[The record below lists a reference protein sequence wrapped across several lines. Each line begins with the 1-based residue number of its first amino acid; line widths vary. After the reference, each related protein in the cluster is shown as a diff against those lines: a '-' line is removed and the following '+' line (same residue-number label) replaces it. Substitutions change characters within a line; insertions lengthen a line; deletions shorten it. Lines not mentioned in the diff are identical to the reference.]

1 MSEARNPSRQ
11 LQLRSTHAQPGGRG
25 WGTFVALAVALLVV
39 VFTARST
46 HAQSTYEADIRTI
59 ASQADRGL
67 GSPGHEA
74 TLQFVRDRLATYPNV
89 VVQEHE
95 FEMMVPRSSEATLT
109 VDGRSVTVH
118 PFVPAHIRLV
128 ATPAAGITGKL
139 VYASNCEYDQLRPA
153 LLDGNIAVVEP
164 TAGSRWLRAFSFGAR
179 AVIVL
184 SDPKELSWM
193 RMRGFEVRPPGD
205 LPRLFLDDADLARRL
220 REQSQVPLEGT
231 QLQATLLVKSDWTP
245 IRAKNIYAFIPGTDA
260 MPETG
265 TPVMTFLSQTE
276 GTSLVVGRAPGA
288 GQASNLAATLE
299 LLDVFAKNAPKRP
312 VLFAFTSGDSVQF
325 RGSREMLM
333 ALADA
338 PQMWQRDVGT
348 DDDESTLRG
357 KRVAAQLDLETL
369 QRARTSPWTL
379 DTRKDAHALHRAAK
393 AIDTTVSINQEILFK
408 LRIKTPAELTDDDQA
423 MIQELADQGV
433 PLSETRAALVER
445 PHELNSDS
453 MRGIALDYVGRTI
466 DLLQGTRSS
475 PGLIS
480 QYDARLA
487 ELWRR
492 QTLYQWLAKLTGRD
506 ANPGVNSTNQRL
518 LDTVIAIDLS
528 DRGVRAGIGYWGQF
542 LRSSNK
548 SAIDRNGWFATLAA
562 DLRDNK
568 GTAEWFKP
576 LSSIIDLSTL
586 TTQRTPTSFQGAMVL
601 PTEMSLSWGVP
612 GMTVLTLDDMRAL
625 RDTPADTLDRLD
637 VKAIRL
643 QLDAVRELLVRAV
656 NEPRFGGQPGLNR
669 QRQQGFGGLVASAAR
684 GKPVPDLGRSGFLVT
699 YNPVSNAAR
708 IPGFAWTPYS
718 PGLRRTEVEAASVA
732 GEWRFEGFSK
742 MSAGDYLNRLH
753 AQAFRIEPGTG
764 AVIGASDMGRI
775 AMDIVPFAVMK
786 DTTINPIRLVPFS
799 AQEFTLV
806 GLYDPRYLQGLGE
819 MQLLDARRNAEPQ
832 KYHATLAD
840 TIFAAFVEPGARSY
854 LLFRY
859 GRIGNRLV
867 LLNMPRDEA
876 TIADLPPGIDE
887 ARARKLG
894 QGLSIDRLR
903 HLGPLSLATAADF
916 AQLDD
921 NRLKSYR
928 SAGVSS
934 KLIDELHAKSE
945 SQIDSARAATTQPSL
960 TASDVVRDANGA
972 WANSALVYAAARSMS
987 DDVVRAAIFLLILSV
1002 FFSICMERLLIAS
1015 PNVYRQ
1021 LGGIAGIF
1029 LVMCVALYLFHP
1041 AFKISASPLIIILA
1055 FAIIFMSVFVIIVV
1069 YQKFDSE
1076 LKKIR
1081 SGRGTSEGATFAR
1094 GSVLTQA
1101 VMLGIA
1107 NMRKRKIRTFLTGTT
1122 IVLIT
1127 FAVLVF
1133 ASATSFRGTQK
1144 LPAGI
1149 ASDHPGVMLR
1159 QRGFRP
1165 MEQTLV
1171 SDLRA
1176 VLAGDEVWDNVVKEK
1191 NKRRQPGEPEI
1202 TKLDAKPQVGIAE
1215 RWWNISA
1222 ADPNEQVNLVYGGA
1236 SVNGKAATVVALPAL
1251 LGITPEE
1258 ARVSPVESILGAE
1271 KFAKLKTRTDI
1282 IYLASDTAKQLG
1294 VTGEGDKVRIGGFE
1308 LEVAGI
1314 FDPAEFE
1321 RKAYTLSGEPI
1332 MPLKFESNALD
1343 ASGKKLSDSGADQL
1357 ELDAE
1362 SAASELASS
1371 YQHLP
1376 GNQFAIIHAEV
1387 SKQLYGARLA
1397 SVALRVD
1404 DYDMAKVVADEIA
1417 GRFTVVIFA
1426 GLDGGVQMISAS
1438 NLSKIQ
1444 GSAVAIPLLI
1454 GGLIIFNT
1462 MMGSIAERK
1471 REIHIYTSLGLAPM
1485 HVGALFVAEAL
1496 TYGVLGTVFGY
1507 VIGQGVGTFMLKM
1520 GWLGT
1525 MTLDYS
1531 GTSAMLTI
1539 GLILLVVLLSA
1550 LVPARLASKIAAPS
1564 IERSWRV
1571 PPPKDGRIVAMLP
1584 FTINRTAA
1592 EGAIAYLAEF
1602 FDAHREGSI
1611 GKFAADKPQV
1621 FKDDEGKRADG
1632 SLRAVRGLSTT
1643 IWLTPFDL
1651 GVRQN
1656 LTLLIQASDIQ
1667 DVYEVQV
1674 LLDRLSGDDGSWYRM
1689 NRPFL
1694 TELRKQFLQWRSLSP
1709 ARMREFVQES
1719 KKLFEKPAPAELV
1732 NA

>member
-1 MSEARNPSRQ
+1 LRLSQTRQFTLAEPWLGLGAART
-11 LQLRSTHAQPGGRG
+11 L
-25 WGTFVALAVALLVV
+25 ALIATLLLAL
-39 VFTARST
+39 FTARS
-46 HAQSTYEADIRTI
+46 ARAESTYEADIR
-59 ASQADRGL
+59 ALAAQPDRGL
-67 GSPGHEA
+67 GSAGHDA
-74 TLQFVRDRLATYPNV
+74 TLQLIRDRLKRFPNV
-89 VVQEHE
+89 EVQEHG
-95 FEMMVPRSSEATLT
+95 FDMMVPRTAEATLSI
-109 VDGRSVTVH
+109 DGRSIAVQ
-118 PFVPAHIRLV
+118 PFVPAHVRLV
-128 ATPAAGITGKL
+128 ATPAEGIAGKL
-139 VYASNCEYDQLRPA
+139 VYAGDCEYDELRPA
-153 LLDGNIAVVEP
+153 LLNGNIAVVEP
-164 TAGSRWLRAFSFGAR
+164 TAGGRWQRAFSFGAR

-184 SDPKELSWM
+184 SHPNEITWM
-193 RMRGFEVRPPGD
+193 RLRNFEVRTPAD
-205 LPRLFLDDADLARRL
+205 LPRVFLDDAALSQRL
-220 REQSQVPLEGT
+220 RDQAKKPLE
-231 QLQATLLVKSDWTP
+231 LDLPQATLKVQADWTTV
-245 IRAKNIYAFIPGTDA
+245 RATNIYALIKGTDA
-260 MPETG
+260 LPDNG
-265 TPVMTFLSQTE
+265 TPAMTFLAQTE
-276 GTSLVVGRAPGA
+276 AASLVVGRAPGA

-299 LLDVFAKNAPKRP
+299 LLDTFASNPPKRP
-312 VLFAFTSGDSVQF
+312 VLFAFTSGDSVQY
-325 RGSREMLM
+325 RGTREMLM
-333 ALADA
+333 ALADS
-338 PQMWQRDVGT
+338 PQMWQRDIGEEW
-348 DDDESTLRG
+348 DEDALRG
-357 KRVAAQLDLETL
+357 KRTMAQSDLDTLVAA
-369 QRARTSPWTL
+369 RSNPWTL
-379 DTRKDAHALHRAAK
+379 DRRKDGHALARVAK
-393 AIDTTVSINQEILFK
+393 AIDTTVSINQEQLFK
-408 LRIKTPAELTDDDQA
+408 LRLKLEADRTDAEKKL
-423 MIQELADQGV
+423 IQELSDMAV
-433 PLSETRAALVER
+433 PLSEVRAALIER
-445 PHELNSDS
+445 PGDLQNES
-453 MRGIALDYVGRTI
+453 MRAIALDYVNRTI
-466 DLLQGTRSS
+466 DMLQGNGT
-475 PGLIS
+475 PEHVGLVA
-480 QYDARLA
+480 QYDAALNA
-487 ELWRR
+487 MWRR
-492 QTLYQWLAKLTGRD
+492 QSLYQWLAKALGRD
-506 ANPGVNSTNQRL
+506 PNPAINSTSQRL
-518 LDTVIAIDLS
+518 LDTVIALDLS
-528 DRGVRAGIGYWGQF
+528 DRGVRVGVGHWGQF
-542 LRSSNK
+542 LRSSGK
-548 SAIDRNGWFATLAA
+548 SSIDRNGWFATLLA
-562 DLRDNK
+562 DLRDDK
-568 GTAEWFKP
+568 GTASWFKP
-576 LSSIIDLSTL
+576 LSAVIDLTTL
-586 TTQRTPTSFQGAMVL
+586 STQRTPASFQGALAL

-612 GMTVLTLDDMRAL
+612 GMTLLTLDDVRAL
-625 RDTPADTLDRLD
+625 RDTPADTLDKLD
-637 VKAIRL
+637 VKAIRT
-643 QLDAVRELLVRAV
+643 QLDAVRELMVRAV

-699 YNPVSNAAR
+699 YTATSNANR
-708 IPGFAWTPYS
+708 VPGFAWVPYA
-718 PGLRRTEVEAASVA
+718 PGMRRTEVEETNAA

-742 MSAGDYLNRLH
+742 MSSADTLNRLH
-753 AQAFRIEPGTG
+753 AQAFRVEPGTG
-764 AVIGASDMGRI
+764 AIIGASDMGRI
-775 AMDIVPFAVMK
+775 AQEIVPFAVMK
-786 DTTINPIRLVPFS
+786 DTTINAIRLVPFVC
-799 AQEFTLV
+799 QEFTLV
-806 GLYDPRYLQGLGE
+806 GLYDPRYLQALGE
-819 MQLLDARRNAEPQ
+819 MSLIDARRNAEPQ
-832 KYHATLAD
+832 KFHALLAD
-840 TIFAAFVEPGARSY
+840 QIFAGFVEPGSRNY

-867 LLNMPRDEA
+867 LLNMPHGEDAIR
-876 TIADLPPGIDE
+876 DLPAGLDE
-887 ARARKLG
+887 GRARKLG
-894 QGLSIDRLR
+894 QGLSIDQLR
-903 HLGPLSLATAADF
+903 DLGPLSLATASDF

-921 NRLKSYR
+921 NRLKSYA

-934 KLIDELHAKSE
+934 KLIDDLHGKAKQ
-945 SQIDSARAATTQPSL
+945 QIADARDATKNPKL
-960 TASDVVRDANGA
+960 TAADVVRDANGA

-1002 FFSICMERLLIAS
+1002 FFAICMERLLIAS

-1021 LGGIAGIF
+1021 LAGIAGIF
-1029 LVMCVALYLFHP
+1029 MVMCVALYLFHP

-1055 FAIIFMSVFVIIVV
+1055 FAIIFMSVFVITVV
-1069 YQKFDSE
+1069 YQKFDAE

-1081 SGRGTSEGATFAR
+1081 SGRGTSEGASFAR

-1149 ASDHPGVMLR
+1149 ASDHPGVMMR

-1165 MEQTLV
+1165 MEQALV
-1171 SDLRA
+1171 SDLQA
-1176 VLAGDEVWDNVVKEK
+1176 VLAGDEVWRKVVEEK
-1191 NKRRQPGEPEI
+1191 NRKRQPGEPEI
-1202 TKLDAKPQVGIAE
+1202 KALATKPHVGIAE

-1222 ADPNEQVNLVYGGA
+1222 AEPNEQVNLVYGGPA
-1236 SVNGKAATVVALPAL
+1236 VNGKPATVVSLPAL
-1251 LGITPEE
+1251 LGLTAEE
-1258 ARVSPVESILGAE
+1258 AKVSSVEQIIGKE
-1271 KFAKLKTRTDI
+1271 KFAKLATRTDV
-1282 IYLASDTAKQLG
+1282 IYLSSDTAKQLG
-1294 VTGEGDKVRIGGFE
+1294 ITGEGDKVRVGGFD

-1314 FDPAEFE
+1314 FDAAEFE

-1362 SAASELASS
+1362 SAASELSSS

-1376 GNQFAIIHAEV
+1376 GNQFAIVHAEL
-1387 SKQLYGARLA
+1387 SKQLWGARLA

-1571 PPPKDGRIVAMLP
+1571 PPPKDGRIVATLP

-1611 GKFAADKPQV
+1611 GKFAADKPEV
-1621 FKDDEGKRADG
+1621 FKDDQGKRTDG
-1632 SLRAVRGLSTT
+1632 TLRAVRGLSTT

-1656 LTLLIQASDIQ
+1656 LTLLIQASDIP

-1694 TELRKQFLQWRSLSP
+1694 TELRKQFLQWRSLAP
-1709 ARMREFVQES
+1709 ARMKEYVQES
-1719 KKLFEKPAPAELV
+1719 KKLFERPATTEQLV
-1732 NA
+1732 GA